1 MRIAASWFWI
11 SLFGPTACKY
21 VATMTQA
28 TGSGLRLVSCYLVVQ
43 VGSFRGGSFACLLSQ
58 RVARERVCDRLIFH
72 RWSSAVR
79 SGCRAS
85 VAAGRVIIE
94 TTRAVRDGRNDG

>member
-43 VGSFRGGSFACLLSQ
+43 VGSFRGGLSRACCPSVWQESEFVIVSSSTAGLRLFGV
-58 RVARERVCDRLIFH
+58 VAGLP
-72 RWSSAVR
+72 SPQ
-79 SGCRAS
+79 G
-85 VAAGRVIIE
+85 G
-94 TTRAVRDGRNDG
+94 